1 MVHAPVNDFYIYMG
15 ARLRCAREEQGKKQ
29 KDISAALEKTDGWV
43 SLVEQGNQRLFVNDL
58 VAWCA
63 YLGIDPGEV
72 LKQAANDDPSMT

>member
-1 MVHAPVNDFYIYMG
+1 M
-15 ARLRCAREEQGKKQ
+15 Q
-29 KDISAALEKTDGWV
+29 KDIGTALGKTYDWV

-72 LKQAANDDPSMT
+72 MKQAANDDPSMT